1 MDICLTT
8 DQIIIHT
15 SYLNFVKP
23 YMAHSLKLKKLP
35 YFYFLTILFFLY
47 WFKMFLK
54 SLLIVIKTHC
64 YEQILRLADMDS
76 SLVIYM

>member
-1 MDICLTT
+1 
-8 DQIIIHT
+8 
-15 SYLNFVKP
+15 
-23 YMAHSLKLKKLP
+23 MAHSLKLKKLP